1 MNSFSLLAGFLFSIA
16 ALNWQGA
23 AAAQTSEASHA
34 FTYIEVETGAAAK
47 AIELIKKYQQ
57 ASRAEDDN
65 LEHIVLQRIDRPNHF
80 IIFEGWKTAAAF
92 SKHDQSAATIEFS
105 NNLAPIRIS
114 PPDRHV
120 VEPFS
125 LAPASSLES
134 AGRLYMIE
142 HIDFM
147 PPGRD
152 VAPPLVTALAESSRK
167 ETGALRYDVF
177 RQLARR
183 NNHYQ
188 VVSTWASAA
197 DFEAHEMAG
206 SARRFRA
213 ETSLGTSAERANLYD
228 QRLYKG
234 L

>member
-1 MNSFSLLAGFLFSIA
+1 MNKFSFLASLLVSIA
-16 ALNWQGA
+16 ALNWQGS

-47 AIELIKKYQQ
+47 AIELMKRYQQ

-65 LEHIVLQRIDRPNHF
+65 LEHIVLQGIDRPNHF
-80 IIFEGWKTAAAF
+80 LIFEGWKTADAF
-92 SKHDQSAATIEFS
+92 SKHDQSVATIEFS

-114 PPDRHV
+114 PPDRHA

-125 LAPASSLES
+125 LAPASNLES

-142 HIDFM
+142 HIDFL

-152 VAPPLVTALAESSRK
+152 AAPSLVTALAESSRK
-167 ETGALRYDVF
+167 EPGAFRYDVF

-183 NNHYQ
+183 NNHFQ
-188 VVSTWASAA
+188 VVSSWASAA
-197 DFEAHEMAG
+197 DFEAHEMAS

-213 ETSLGTSAERANLYD
+213 ETSLEKPAERANLYD